1 MSSFRHRDR
10 IENQITRGAP
20 LALIMAAIAYVL
32 FRLVIVLEILV
43 VAVLLALVLRTLT
56 RWLQKIFKLRWLSVL
71 VLILL
76 IIGFGA
82 FIALVLIPSFI
93 SETQLLIA
101 KLPDYANS
109 LENLAARLHNQ
120 WSFIPSI
127 SSVNL
132 NRLRGYI
139 TGILTSV
146 PLLAKNSFGGVI
158 ETIGT
163 VILALYMAYDPNSV
177 VRGIL
182 RLIPRRHHQKFKEF
196 LHSCESRLR
205 GWIFGT
211 GIAMLFIGVG
221 AGVGLWFI
229 GVPLP
234 ISFGVFAGF
243 FEIIPYFGS
252 IAGTVLPALVAL
264 TTDNGPMKVVYVL
277 ILFLV
282 LNQIDAHLIQPLIM
296 GRQVHVSPVMVI
308 LSFLV
313 MGELFGFVGVLVA
326 VPAAAVIVTLVDEYT
341 PKERVQDAPP
351 ARTEHY
357 NP

>member
-1 MSSFRHRDR
+1 MSSFRYRDR

-20 LALIMAAIAYVL
+20 LALVMAAIAFVL
-32 FRLVIVLEILV
+32 YKLVIVLEILA
-43 VAVLLALVLRTLT
+43 VAVLLALVLRTLL
-56 RWLQKIFKLRWLSVL
+56 RWLQRIFKLRWLSIL

-82 FIALVLIPSFI
+82 FIALVLIPGFI
-93 SETQLLIA
+93 SETQTLIA

-109 LENLAARLHNQ
+109 LQNLAARLHNR

-127 SSVNL
+127 SSINL
-132 NRLRGYI
+132 NRLRGYLE
-139 TGILTSV
+139 GILTSV
-146 PLLAKNSFGGVI
+146 PLLARNSFSGAI

-163 VILALYMAYDPNSV
+163 IILALYMAYDPNSV
-177 VRGIL
+177 IRGIL
-182 RLIPRRHHQKFKEF
+182 RLIPRRHHEKFKEF
-196 LHSCESRLR
+196 LHSCEVRLR

-211 GIAMLFIGVG
+211 GVAMFFIGVG

-252 IAGTVLPALVAL
+252 IAGAVLPALIAL
-264 TTDNGPMKVVYVL
+264 TTPNGLMKAVYVL
-277 ILFLV
+277 ALFLV

-308 LSFLV
+308 VSFLV

-326 VPAAAVIVTLVDEYT
+326 VPAAAVVVTLVDEYT
-341 PKERVQDAPP
+341 PKERQQDAPK
-351 ARTEHY
+351 AKTENY